1 MMDSA
6 VFDVLCYSVQ
16 ICNERFIPFLLLR
29 YVRVRVLLRI
39 GLQGWGV
46 DVNEE
51 ALKKYPPVNDP
62 KTGMWSV
69 TQKSGAPTANPAAG
83 AGHLYQQGKQY
94 SSRL

>member
-1 MMDSA
+1 MCHSA
-6 VFDVLCYSVQ
+6 QV
-16 ICNERFIPFLLLR
+16 CNQGFVLLLR
-29 YVRVRVLLRI
+29 YVRVRALCVRVRARVLLRI
-39 GLQGWGV
+39 GMQGWGV

-69 TQKSGAPTANPAAG
+69 TQKSGAPTTNPAAG
-83 AGHLYQQGKQY
+83 TSHPYRHAKQCST

>member
-1 MMDSA
+1 MCA
-6 VFDVLCYSVQ
+6 
-16 ICNERFIPFLLLR
+16 
-29 YVRVRVLLRI
+29 RVRVLLRI

>member
-6 VFDVLCYSVQ
+6 VLDVLCYSVQ
-16 ICNERFIPFLLLR
+16 ICNERFIPLLLLR